1 VVKLISK
8 FELSPSNRA
17 TCQVC
22 KNTIDKGTPRGVSV
36 VNNGRFMS
44 KTYTCSK
51 CVPKEL
57 EKIKAEF
64 DKLMESVK

>member
-1 VVKLISK
+1 MISK
-8 FELSPSNRA
+8 IEISPSNRA
-17 TCQVC
+17 KCEIC
-22 KNTIDKGTPRGVSV
+22 ENIIDKGTPRGVSI

-44 KTYTCSK
+44 KTYTCSE